1 MRFLYSLILL
11 GLCSVYAIGQTQKDS
26 VLTLETVVL
35 SDVKL
40 LKNTYGFK
48 TTKLKDSVLENDSKS
63 FTDVLRFNSNIY
75 FKENG
80 YGMVA
85 SPSFRG
91 TNASQTAVIWNGISI
106 NSQLNGQTDFNLINT
121 NNFDQIVIKNGG
133 GSVQYGS
140 GAIGGSIHL
149 NNTLDFSSHFEHQV
163 RLNYGSF
170 NTQKASYTTNY
181 GNSKFAA
188 NFGFQYV
195 TSDNDYKYLDTD
207 DVNENGAF
215 NNLNFNL
222 NLGYFISD
230 HSIIKLFHQSFIGE
244 RELSGTLNTIS
255 RSKYLDENF
264 RSMLEWTTIGSTITS
279 KVKLAH
285 LQELF
290 KFYQNKT
297 ADNYS
302 FGKVNTYLI
311 KHILDYNVSNK
322 LALKSI
328 LDYNY
333 FEADG
338 SSFGSPNRNVF
349 STTAIATY
357 KPNAKSAIGLNIRQD
372 VTSGFKSPLL
382 FSVDGSYR
390 FNTNYKV
397 LLNASKNFRVPTFN
411 DLFWQPGGN
420 PNLKPET
427 SYQVDLGHQIS
438 YKWVTLDFNTY
449 YIKNENLIQ
458 WKPSNSGFWSPINI
472 DQTHSY
478 GAEVGLTA
486 TKSLGKHQFKFTGNY
501 SYTISENT
509 QTKKQLIYVPKHK
522 ATLNLAYNYK
532 RLSFYYQHLYN
543 DMVFTTS
550 DNLTGPFYSLP
561 DYDLANTGI
570 NYQLIKNKS
579 HDLKIGLDINNVF
592 NVKYNN
598 VAFRP
603 MPNQNY
609 NIQIHYKF

>member
-264 RSMLEWTTIGSTITS
+264 RSMLEWTTIGNTLTS

-322 LALKSI
+322 LVLKSI

-338 SSFGSPNRNVF
+338 SSFGSPNRNAF
-349 STTAIATY
+349 SATAIATY

-427 SYQVDLGHQIS
+427 SYQVDLGHQFS
-438 YKWVTLDFNTY
+438 YKWVTLDLNTY

-478 GAEVGLTA
+478 GTEVGLTA

-509 QTKKQLIYVPKHK
+509 KTKKQLIYVPKHK
-522 ATLNLAYNYK
+522 ATLSLAYNYK

-561 DYDLANTGI
+561 DYDIANTGI

-579 HDLKIGLDINNVF
+579 HDLKIGLDFNNVF

>member
-163 RLNYGSF
+163 RLSYGSF

-181 GNSKFAA
+181 GSSKFAA

-264 RSMLEWTTIGSTITS
+264 RSMIEWTTIGNTFTS

-338 SSFGSPNRNVF
+338 SSFGSPIRNAF
-349 STTAIATY
+349 SATAIATY

-438 YKWVTLDFNTY
+438 YKWVTLDLNTY

-478 GAEVGLTA
+478 GTEVGLTA

-509 QTKKQLIYVPKHK
+509 KTKKQLIYVPKHK
-522 ATLNLAYNYK
+522 ANLSLAYNYK

-561 DYDLANTGI
+561 DYDIANTGI
-570 NYQLIKNKS
+570 KYQLIKNKS

>member
-1 MRFLYSLILL
+1 M
-11 GLCSVYAIGQTQKDS
+11 
-26 VLTLETVVL
+26 
-35 SDVKL
+35 
-40 LKNTYGFK
+40 
-48 TTKLKDSVLENDSKS
+48 
-63 FTDVLRFNSNIY
+63 
-75 FKENG
+75 
-80 YGMVA
+80 
-85 SPSFRG
+85 
-91 TNASQTAVIWNGISI
+91 
-106 NSQLNGQTDFNLINT
+106 
-121 NNFDQIVIKNGG
+121 
-133 GSVQYGS
+133 
-140 GAIGGSIHL
+140 
-149 NNTLDFSSHFEHQV
+149 
-163 RLNYGSF
+163 
-170 NTQKASYTTNY
+170 
-181 GNSKFAA
+181 
-188 NFGFQYV
+188 
-195 TSDNDYKYLDTD
+195 
-207 DVNENGAF
+207 
-215 NNLNFNL
+215 

-264 RSMLEWTTIGSTITS
+264 RSMIEWTTIGNTFTS

-338 SSFGSPNRNVF
+338 SSFGSPIRNAF
-349 STTAIATY
+349 SATAIATY

-438 YKWVTLDFNTY
+438 YKWVTLDLNTY

-478 GAEVGLTA
+478 GTEVGLTA

-509 QTKKQLIYVPKHK
+509 KTKKQLIYVPKHK
-522 ATLNLAYNYK
+522 ANLSLAYNYK

-561 DYDLANTGI
+561 DYDIANTGI
-570 NYQLIKNKS
+570 KYQLIKNKS